1 MLLSAPLPIMRYTP
15 EYLVEQEPVRDPGVC
30 FGPTCVNVRYKA
42 EGRMCMFISEEDF
55 WGQGSCLLCSK
66 FKLLSLKREV
76 LGQRKEM
83 HPLENKTEFHHG
95 CLDPRSLPKKFFFL
109 KQKKISFRTE

>member
-1 MLLSAPLPIMRYTP
+1 MY
-15 EYLVEQEPVRDPGVC
+15 
-30 FGPTCVNVRYKA
+30 
-42 EGRMCMFISEEDF
+42 MFIGEEDC
-55 WGQGSCLLCSK
+55 WGQGSCLLYSK

-95 CLDPRSLPKKFFFL
+95 CLDPRSFPRNISILL
-109 KQKKISFRTE
+109 KAEKPG